1 MPIVISCNGVDK
13 SYTKTVTVKKILE
26 DFYPT
31 HTSSFV
37 AGLVNNKL
45 VTLNTIISK
54 NSTIIMIDDN
64 NQKFLSQVKRSC
76 IQLLHRVLKD
86 IWLDVKIANSCITE
100 FGFHCDIDMSYVLR
114 KKDLHEISKRMLE
127 KISTAYKIF
136 VKRVDTL
143 DFLDFLQNNNET
155 YQIDIIR
162 KKHSSKSTI
171 NVCYHEDYCEFYD
184 HSQVSNIK
192 FCKNFL
198 LQDVSGAYWNS
209 NKNNKM
215 LQRIH
220 VVICTSKH
228 QLLKFLSVSKEI
240 KKRDHRKIAKLL
252 DLYHIQ
258 KESPGMIFWHKNGYV
273 IFRQLEQ
280 LIRDYLI
287 RHHYEE
293 VKSPIIIDKSLWE
306 KSGHWKY
313 YNTSIFVTKS
323 ENREYC
329 IKPMNCPAHV
339 QIFKNKL
346 QSYKDLPIR
355 ISEFGSCHRQESSG
369 SLHGLM
375 RVRGFTQDDAHIFC
389 TQEQIKKEL
398 NDCIYLLLNL
408 YNTFGFKKIFV
419 NFSTRPIKRIGSEQ
433 IWNQAEKDLEYVL
446 KKNNLSFQYQS
457 GEGAFYGPKIE
468 ISLED
473 NLQRRWQCG
482 TIQLDFYLAQQLNA
496 HYIDKNNVKK
506 NPIIIH
512 RALLGSIER
521 FIGILLEEFRGKLPI
536 WLCPIQVNVIGVSTL
551 HFSYV
556 QKIVQKLLL
565 HNIRVIFDITNTSIG
580 FKIRSSIVQNI
591 PYILICGDKEIQ
603 NKYITVRNRFSNKQY
618 KSTINI
624 FIKNITNNI
633 KNRSIQDFIME
644 G

>member
-13 SYTKTVTVKKILE
+13 SYTKIVTVKKILE
-26 DFYPT
+26 DFYPI
-31 HTSSFV
+31 HTSNFV

-54 NSTIIMIDDN
+54 NSTIVMIDDS
-64 NQKFLSQVKRSC
+64 NQNFLSQVKRSC
-76 IQLLHRVLKD
+76 IQLLNRVLKD
-86 IWLDVKIANSCITE
+86 IWLDVKIANSCINE
-100 FGFHCDIDMSYVLR
+100 FGFHCDIDMSYVLK
-114 KKDLHEISKRMLE
+114 KKDLHEISKRMLK

-136 VKRVDTL
+136 VKRVDISY
-143 DFLDFLQNNNET
+143 FLDFLQKNNET

-162 KKHSSKSTI
+162 KKYSSKNTI
-171 NVCYHEDYCEFYD
+171 DVCYHEDYCEFYD
-184 HSQVSNIK
+184 HAQVSNIK
-192 FCKNFL
+192 FCEHFL

-220 VVICTSKH
+220 VIICTSKY
-228 QLLKFLSVSKEI
+228 QLLKFLSISKEI

-280 LIRDYLI
+280 FIRDHLSK
-287 RHHYEE
+287 HHYEE
-293 VKSPIIIDKSLWE
+293 VKSPVIIDKSLWE

-313 YNTSIFVTKS
+313 YNTSIFITKS

-339 QIFKNKL
+339 QIFKSKL

-389 TQEQIKKEL
+389 TPEQIKKEL
-398 NDCIYLLLNL
+398 NDCIHLLLNL
-408 YNTFGFKKIFV
+408 YNTFGFKKIFIK
-419 NFSTRPIKRIGSEQ
+419 FSTRPIKRIGSEKM
-433 IWNQAEKDLEYVL
+433 WNQAEEDLEYVL
-446 KKNNLSFQYQS
+446 KKNNLSFQYQR

-473 NLQRRWQCG
+473 NLQRIWQCG
-482 TIQLDFYLAQQLNA
+482 TIQLDFYLARQLNA
-496 HYIDKNNVKK
+496 YYIDKNNVKK

-521 FIGILLEEFRGKLPI
+521 FIGILLEEFKGKLPI
-536 WLCPIQVNVIGVSTL
+536 WLCPIQVNVISVSIL
-551 HFSYV
+551 HSLYV

-565 HNIRVIFDITNTSIG
+565 HDIRVIFDITNTSVG

-603 NKYITVRNRFSNKQY
+603 NKYITIRNRFSNKQY
-618 KSTINI
+618 KSTIDI
-624 FIKNITNNI
+624 FINNITNNI
-633 KNRSIQDFIME
+633 KNRNLQDFIME